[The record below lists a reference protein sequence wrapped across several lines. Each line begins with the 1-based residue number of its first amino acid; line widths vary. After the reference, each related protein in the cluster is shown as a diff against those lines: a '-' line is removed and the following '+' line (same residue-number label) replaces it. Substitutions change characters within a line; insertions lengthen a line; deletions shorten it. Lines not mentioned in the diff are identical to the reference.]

1 MKLPIAVL
9 TGYFGST
16 LPTSAANMLVLYGGV
31 PHSGP
36 SKNPP
41 VTGTPC
47 WLGYLAAR
55 KNSGLVE
62 TMPKAPLEMASCTAV
77 AISVGLVWSSRT
89 MPESLWPLTPPS
101 AFCRAMRALNPAGA
115 EVNSDDPGPVSEVI
129 MARVIGAPDVA
140 APAVAPSA
148 PTTSMTPTR
157 RNDANANRAMR
168 RETPAIVA
176 PLGFGCVTLC

>member
-1 MKLPIAVL
+1 MKAPIAL
-9 TGYFGST
+9 WTGYFGSP
-16 LPTSAANMLVLYGGV
+16 LPTSEANMLLLKGGV

-47 WLGYLAAR
+47 WFGYLSAR

-62 TMPKAPLEMASCTAV
+62 TRPKAPLDRASWTAEEI
-77 AISVGLVWSSRT
+77 AVGLVWSSRT

-115 EVNSDDPGPVSEVI
+115 VLNWEDPGPVNEEI
-129 MARVIGAPDVA
+129 MARVIGVPDVA
-140 APAVAPSA
+140 APAVVASG
-148 PTTSMTPTR
+148 PTTSMTPAS
-157 RNDANANRAMR
+157 RN
-168 RETPAIVA
+168 
-176 PLGFGCVTLC
+176 